1 MKQNMTDHNV
11 LIANYLEG
19 HITPEGKDALMQWV
33 RASKENEDYFV
44 QMAKVWEESTI
55 ELQDKESARKAANM
69 FFARMQAKKR
79 RKLYRWVASSAAAV
93 LLLLLGLQMWD
104 AGLPFGERM
113 LTVATCDSKKEV
125 ILPDSSI
132 VWLNARSELTYP
144 KKFGRKRRNVALKGE
159 AFFDVRKDK
168 KRPFSV
174 NTPTMTVRV
183 SGTTFVVTDREEL
196 PHAETVLETGKVD
209 VTVKETGRKLE
220 MQPDRQLI
228 YNKKDKS
235 TEMRVV
241 NASAYTNWRKEYL
254 LFENTP
260 LRDVFIQLGKWY
272 NISIS
277 CKTCSPKLLDTPV
290 SFTLDNETVDDIL
303 SILQSITPLTWEK
316 TGTNEITIE

>member
-1 MKQNMTDHNV
+1 MQKNTADCDT
-11 LIANYLEG
+11 LIVGYLEG
-19 HITPEGKDALMQWV
+19 NIGAEEKQRLMQWV

-55 ELQDKESARKAANM
+55 ELQDKDEARKAANL
-69 FFARMQAKKR
+69 FVARMEAKR
-79 RKLYRWVASSAAAV
+79 RRRLYRWVAGSAAAV

-168 KRPFSV
+168 KRPFSA

-183 SGTTFVVTDREEL
+183 SGTTFVVTDRKEL
-196 PHAETVLETGKVD
+196 PHVETVLETGKID

-220 MQPDRQLI
+220 MQPDRRLI

-277 CKTCSPKLLDTPV
+277 CNTCSPQLLDTPV

-303 SILQSITPLTWEK
+303 SILQSITPLTWRR

>member
-1 MKQNMTDHNV
+1 MTDCDV
-11 LIANYLEG
+11 LILNFLEG
-19 HITPEGKDALMQWV
+19 NIEPEEEERLTQWV

-55 ELQDKESARKAANM
+55 ELQDKAATRKAANM
-69 FFARMQAKKR
+69 FFARMEAKKR
-79 RKLYRWVASSAAAV
+79 RKLYRWMASSAAAV

-104 AGLPFGERM
+104 VELAFGERM
-113 LTVATCDSKKEV
+113 LTVVTCDSKKEV

-174 NTPTMTVRV
+174 NTSTMTVRV
-183 SGTTFVVTDREEL
+183 FGTTFVVTDRKEL
-196 PHAETVLETGKVD
+196 PHAEAVLETGKID

-220 MQPDRQLI
+220 MQPDHQLI
-228 YNKKDKS
+228 YNKKEKS
-235 TEMRVV
+235 TEVRMV
-241 NASAYTNWRKEYL
+241 NASAYTNWRKEHL

-260 LRDVFIQLGKWY
+260 LKDVFIQLGKWY

-277 CKTCSPKLLDTPV
+277 CKTCCPQLLNTPV

-303 SILQSITPLTWEK
+303 SILQSITPLTWK
-316 TGTNEITIE
+316 RTGTNEITIE

>member
-1 MKQNMTDHNV
+1 MQKNTADCDT
-11 LIANYLEG
+11 LIVGYLEG
-19 HITPEGKDALMQWV
+19 NIGAEEKQRLMQWV
-33 RASKENEDYFV
+33 KASKENEEHFV
-44 QMAKVWEESTI
+44 QMAKVWEESTVG
-55 ELQDKESARKAANM
+55 LQDKDEARKAANL
-69 FFARMQAKKR
+69 FVARMQAKR
-79 RKLYRWVASSAAAV
+79 RRRLYRWVASSAAAV

-113 LTVATCDSKKEV
+113 LTVATCDSKKDV

-183 SGTTFVVTDREEL
+183 SGTTFVVTDRKEL

-220 MQPDRQLI
+220 MQPDRRLI
-228 YNKKDKS
+228 YNKKEKS

-272 NISIS
+272 DISIS
-277 CKTCSPKLLDTPV
+277 CNTCSPQLLDTPV

-303 SILQSITPLTWEK
+303 SILQSITPLTWRR

>member
-1 MKQNMTDHNV
+1 MQKNTADCDT
-11 LIANYLEG
+11 LIVGYLEG
-19 HITPEGKDALMQWV
+19 NIGAEEKQRLMQWV
-33 RASKENEDYFV
+33 KASKENEEHFV
-44 QMAKVWEESTI
+44 QMAKVWEESTVG
-55 ELQDKESARKAANM
+55 LQDKDEARKAANL
-69 FFARMQAKKR
+69 FVARMEEKR
-79 RKLYRWVASSAAAV
+79 RRRLYRWVAGSAAAV

-183 SGTTFVVTDREEL
+183 SGTTFVVTDRKEL

-220 MQPDRQLI
+220 MQPDRRLI
-228 YNKKDKS
+228 YNKKEKS
-235 TEMRVV
+235 TEMRAV
-241 NASAYTNWRKEYL
+241 NASAYTNWRKEHL
-254 LFENTP
+254 LFENAP

-272 NISIS
+272 DISIL
-277 CKTCSPKLLDTPV
+277 CNTCSPQLLDTPV

-303 SILQSITPLTWEK
+303 SILQSITPLTWKK